1 MQEEGSGGI
10 IIDVFPRTKS
20 TIVETDYGTLDKVL
34 HDLYFNGSSS
44 GGGIA
49 PGEDARVRNIYVDGS
64 ILPNGADKVIGDK
77 NNRFK
82 AIYVDEVFMSTN
94 TLYIGDTPILGT
106 NQDTIQIKAD
116 PNQSINMMTSGAGV
130 TKVLSESG
138 VEFST
143 SGMNANVVIQ
153 AKGTNSQTN
162 IAATAEVN
170 FNAPTLNFNGD
181 SRVDNLTVRG
191 NLNVL
196 GDTVSVDAEQV
207 RVKDNIIEINK
218 GEPGSGVTA
227 GTAGLRVDRGD
238 APSYNI
244 LFDEADD
251 LFKVGMDN
259 QLETI
264 ASREWVRANS
274 TNYVHPA
281 THPASMITGLAP
293 VATSGNY
300 NDLTNKPTSFPPASH
315 RHDDLYLKLTGGN
328 ISGNLNFGNNEIR
341 AGGSDNR
348 VLVLSGSGGGVVI
361 RPDKN
366 NPNNQVTILDT
377 EMTFNNNKV
386 YHTGFKPT
394 ASAIGALPATGGVAT
409 GTLVASST
417 DLWKRSIES
426 NNGDSHRAVMAASV
440 VSGDYLFGG
449 RMNNF
454 KDDLVQN
461 YIRVGSN
468 KLQYYTNGV
477 TNHIY
482 HSGNKPTP
490 SDIGALGKTEKANDS
505 YLVSGKDFVWE
516 WGTGNPTHI
525 WGSQNSPTKM
535 QVWAPDDITVGN
547 AKKLNNMTAD
557 SFQPKESTKFTMQS
571 ANGYVAVRTEG
582 RKAGN
587 HYEFWDNGPGWAD
600 IKAGELYA
608 NGNRVYH
615 AGNKPTPAEIGA
627 SPGNHNHNG
636 LYINIKPT
644 RLENRDLNSVITPG
658 DYVITPSCPNR
669 PPSEGYGRMSVLGW
683 DNSGRWITQVYYSDS
698 KNDVYV
704 RRSTNDSATLWDPWA
719 KLYSE
724 ASKPT
729 PAEIGAAK
737 GWLSNGATL
746 HNQPIAVFNDS
757 QSSCVGILKI
767 VLPKS
772 WTNTMLSFDLINY
785 DYSSLGKSVY
795 HIAGYNYEGNGG
807 GWYNV
812 QYSIDGKPKSNLVRF
827 GYDTNAGKCCILVG
841 LTNTEWSYPKFAINN
856 LLTGHNSWDNWET
869 GWSMSIIKSEDG
881 LTKVINGNNTTGGSI
896 PSIDRV
902 ATVGD
907 STITIKPERSN
918 EVNFGGSFKDNPY
931 MFFGYRDTDGRPA
944 PSVFVFGKDI
954 NGTATVKAREF
965 YANGNA
971 VYHAGNKPSA
981 SDIGALPR
989 SGGTLNGQLNLPNGA
1004 DNGLCIND
1012 VKFDTVTSG
1021 ALAIRNINQIRF
1033 GDTNG
1038 WSWNEWAG
1046 IKYANSKKTL
1056 YIGGP
1061 AGEVFNNNENPPTIS
1076 INLKNGVDRVDVP
1089 SLVTGGDLRVVKE
1102 RNYNTSLSPNNTSQI
1117 GIQSNNNGM
1126 GIGLDGAFNSRVG
1139 WIQVGHADNAY
1150 ATSFGDLLLN
1160 PKGGSVQIGNA
1171 IRMSGRDISI
1181 NAKRALVGFGN
1192 SDGDKLHVNYNG
1204 DFSNGVEVRAPLEVL
1219 GGGGITKFKALS
1231 GDHMY
1236 LEFYPNSANLSER
1249 FAWMGYG
1256 SQGDRQFSIIAEK
1269 GGKIRLGP
1277 GIHATDES
1285 HFSNSN
1291 GWFTDP
1297 WPNQGCAIKGH
1308 GNIACNDRVKAWNGF
1323 INGTYAATPHVFM
1336 ALPKGT
1342 KIKNSATMID
1352 SDDIIENIKGVQVYQ
1367 HIQNTI
1373 GKEGQSVPTTVAYAI
1388 DANTLPIQV
1397 VDYNGDGDDNK
1408 INHSSLE
1415 AMLAESCKFSINK
1428 IEELAAG
1435 FGVLAERLMAAEEKI
1450 KELEGRLNGNTSN

>member
-1 MQEEGSGGI
+1 MNPNKNIQMQEEGSGGI

-49 PGEDARVRNIYVDGS
+49 PGEDAHVRNIYVDGS

-153 AKGTNSQTN
+153 AKGVNSQTN
-162 IAATAEVN
+162 IAATSEVN
-170 FNAPTLNFNGD
+170 FNAPTLNFNGE

-196 GDTVSVDAEQV
+196 GSTVNVDAEQV
-207 RVKDNIIEINK
+207 RVKDNMIEINK

-315 RHDDLYLKLTGGN
+315 NHDSLYLKLTGGSIRGQVTLN
-328 ISGNLNFGNNEIR
+328 TNTNATPLIISRTGGLTEATKVGIDDGATIFEYTNDEFASKFKWVLKNTDTESSDGSR
-341 AGGSDNR
+341 ASTHTLEFGGSNT
-348 VLVLSGSGGGVVI
+348 
-361 RPDKN
+361 DKYLQLN
-366 NPNNQVTILDT
+366 G
-377 EMTFNNNKV
+377 NKF
-386 YHTGFKPT
+386 YHQGFKPT
-394 ASAIGALPATGGVAT
+394 PAEIGASP
-409 GTLVASST
+409 
-417 DLWKRSIES
+417 S
-426 NNGDSHRAVMAASV
+426 NHDHNG
-440 VSGDYLFGG
+440 L
-449 RMNNF
+449 
-454 KDDLVQN
+454 
-461 YIRVGSN
+461 
-468 KLQYYTNGV
+468 YYTKSENNNMFFKRRGAIAGDTDWNTVREPGV
-477 TNHIY
+477 Y
-482 HSGNKPTP
+482 KVQMASW
-490 SDIGALGKTEKANDS
+490 
-505 YLVSGKDFVWE
+505 VSGKNAPEMGLYSYGLLEVLISSVESEGRVLQVYHPHRENQPRAFRMC
-516 WGTGNPTHI
+516 
-525 WGSQNSPTKM
+525 NSEGWQPWQKWH
-535 QVWAPDDITVGN
+535 VEAS
-547 AKKLNNMTAD
+547 AD
-557 SFQPKESTKFTMQS
+557 ARYQPKESTKFTMQS

-615 AGNKPTPAEIGA
+615 PGNKPAASDIGA
-627 SPGNHNHNG
+627 APSSHDHDSLYFRKGNWNTNG
-636 LYINIKPT
+636 GQ
-644 RLENRDLNSVITPG
+644 DLLVHGKRALVGTTNG
-658 DYVITPSCPNR
+658 QLHL
-669 PPSEGYGRMSVLGW
+669 GYGGDFTDIRCG
-683 DNSGRWITQVYYSDS
+683 NSQRIYHEGF
-698 KNDVYV
+698 
-704 RRSTNDSATLWDPWA
+704 
-719 KLYSE
+719 
-724 ASKPT
+724 KPT

-746 HNQPIAVFNDS
+746 HNEPVAVFNDNR
-757 QSSCVGILKI
+757 SSCVGMLKI
-767 VLPKS
+767 LLPKS
-772 WTNTMLSFDLINY
+772 WSNTMLSFDLINY
-785 DYSSLGKSVY
+785 DYSGRGKTVF
-795 HIAGYNYEGNGG
+795 HISGYNYTGDGG
-807 GWYNV
+807 QWSNAQFSV
-812 QYSIDGKPKSNLVRF
+812 DGSPRSDLVRF
-827 GYDTNAGKCCILVG
+827 GYDTNAGKCCILLG
-841 LTNTEWSYPKFAINN
+841 ITTTEWSYPKFAINN
-856 LLTGHNSWDNWET
+856 LLVGHSNWDNWER
-869 GWSMSIIKSEDG
+869 GWSMSIVNSESG
-881 LTKVINGNNTTGGSI
+881 LSNIRTGNNTTGGGIS
-896 PSIDRV
+896 SVNRA
-902 ATVGD
+902 ATVGE
-907 STITIKPERSN
+907 STIIIKPERSN

-954 NGTATVKAREF
+954 NGTADVKAKEF
-965 YANGNA
+965 YASGNK
-971 VYHAGNKPSA
+971 VYHAGNKPTA
-981 SDIGALPR
+981 SDIGALSR
-989 SGGTLNGQLNLPNGA
+989 SGGTLNGQLVLPNGP
-1004 DNGLCIND
+1004 DNGLKIGETI
-1012 VKFDTVTSG
+1012 FDTVSPRD
-1021 ALAIRNINQIRF
+1021 LVIRNVNQIRF
-1033 GDTNG
+1033 SDSTD
-1038 WSWNEWAG
+1038 WNWNQWGG
-1046 IKYANSKKTL
+1046 IKFASSEKTL

-1061 AGEVFNNNENPPTIS
+1061 AGDAFNSNEHPPTIS
-1076 INLKNGVDRVDVP
+1076 INLKSGVDRVDVP
-1089 SLVTGGDLRVVKE
+1089 SLVTEGDLRIVKE
-1102 RNYNTSLSPNNTSQI
+1102 RRYDTSLSANNTSQI

-1126 GIGLDGAFNSRVG
+1126 GIGVDGEFNSRKG

-1150 ATSFGDLLLN
+1150 STYYGTLQLN
-1160 PKGGSVQIGNA
+1160 PKGGPVTIGDS
-1171 IRMSGRDISI
+1171 ISLSGRDIAI
-1181 NAKRALVGFGN
+1181 NGKRALVGFGN
-1192 SDGDKLHVNYNG
+1192 SDGDRLHVNYNG

-1249 FAWMGYG
+1249 HCWMGYG

-1336 ALPKGT
+1336 ALPQGVT
-1342 KIKNSATMID
+1342 MRNSATMID
-1352 SDDIIENIKGVQVYQ
+1352 SDDIIENIKGIQVYQ

-1397 VDYNGDGDDNK
+1397 VDCNGDGDDNK

-1428 IEELAAG
+1428 IEELAEG
-1435 FGVLAERLMAAEEKI
+1435 FRVLAERLMTAEEKI
-1450 KELEGRLNGNTSN
+1450 KELEGKLNGNTSN